1 MISARRAPR
10 GRKGA
15 SVSGGKRRRRKKK
28 RKRKRK
34 GSPDPIRS
42 MLERVSVA
50 TVSDN
55 SARVVRVDPWWML
68 EEEKRRKKKN
78 TRKRRGGRAASQ

>member
-1 MISARRAPR
+1 
-10 GRKGA
+10 
-15 SVSGGKRRRRKKK
+15 
-28 RKRKRK
+28 
-34 GSPDPIRS
+34 